1 MANKYIEHVVEVMEE
16 DELITIIRKVIAHP
30 EYRANDYTTMIKDI
44 SNGAFKLSTK
54 QKDVLKTHLKFNSKL
69 WY

>member
-44 SNGAFKLSTK
+44 SNGAFK
-54 QKDVLKTHLKFNSKL
+54 
-69 WY
+69 